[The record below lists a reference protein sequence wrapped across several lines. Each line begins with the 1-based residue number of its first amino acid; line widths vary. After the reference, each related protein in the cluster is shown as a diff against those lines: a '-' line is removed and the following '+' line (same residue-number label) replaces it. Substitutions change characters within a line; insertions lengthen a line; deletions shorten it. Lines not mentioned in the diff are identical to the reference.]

1 MVKFIYEIYGG
12 NFNMNKKKLCCFYV
26 NDIHL
31 ITMLL
36 PYINE
41 RINEG
46 TEVIT
51 MMETDM
57 SKSAKKVIE
66 EIQGKKSKSLLEID
80 WESKSLSYLYECD
93 IKDKLILISGTEEF
107 IKETNKIVANRNE
120 SCMILNCFEII
131 QGSEKLQEILDA
143 HDKVVNTTGER
154 NAEEVFEG
162 YVKKNFSEITI

>member
-46 TEVIT
+46 TQVIT

-66 EIQGKKSKSLLEID
+66 EIQGKKSRSLLEID
-80 WESKSLSYLYECD
+80 WKSKSLSCIYECD
-93 IKDKLILISGTEEF
+93 IKDKLILISGNEDF
-107 IKETNKIVANRNE
+107 MKEANKIVVNRKEN
-120 SCMILNCFEII
+120 CIILNCFEMM

-143 HDKVVNTTGER
+143 HEKVINISGEK
-154 NAEEVFEG
+154 NPQEVFEG
-162 YVKKNFSEITI
+162 YVKKDYSEITL

>member
-80 WESKSLSYLYECD
+80 WGSKSLSYLYECD

>member
-41 RINEG
+41 RINKG

>member
-1 MVKFIYEIYGG
+1 
-12 NFNMNKKKLCCFYV
+12 MNKKKLCCFYV

-93 IKDKLILISGTEEF
+93 IKDKLILISGTKEF

-162 YVKKNFSEITI
+162 YVKKDYSEITL